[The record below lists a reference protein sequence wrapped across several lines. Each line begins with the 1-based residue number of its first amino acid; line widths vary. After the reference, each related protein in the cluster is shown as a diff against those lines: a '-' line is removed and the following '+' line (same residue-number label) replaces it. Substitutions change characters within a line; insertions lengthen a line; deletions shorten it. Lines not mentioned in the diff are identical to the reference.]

1 MDDKKVNINRPKV
14 TSSEI
19 EEKKDFEQIISQVK
33 CPQNPYFR
41 TFGFW
46 GKTGFAGL
54 ALALA
59 TQFTIDLISDKKTSP
74 KENTP
79 IAENLD
85 KEKTLSTSCL
95 SPISKENDIPFEVF
109 EIENGKEDS
118 IKLSDGTII
127 NISRDA
133 FPNVPENG
141 IVTIK
146 ARIFKDKADAFFAG
160 VPMDYQNDAF
170 ESAGMVEIRGF
181 YNDEEIEI
189 NSLSPIQVELSLYKH
204 PEKFQFY
211 SLNDS
216 DGKWYEYEA
225 DFKTKINEKGKVDD
239 EDIFKLEENLAE
251 LEEKSQTLRK
261 EQKLLVYPEESS
273 FFISKNKHLQL
284 DFNFDLTQFK
294 ELNKYKNINI
304 EALTNQKNYS
314 SVMKENWNQVE
325 IKKQDEGTYTAHFTN
340 DKHTE
345 ILKVRPVL
353 SGDEE
358 IKAIRK
364 FEKAKKDFLSEKSKL
379 SNQLKLLELEKA
391 ETQKQIKNLNFKKK
405 KLASL
410 SDEQVDK
417 NIRHKNTAVQQGIL
431 SAKAHFTIESWGLYN
446 ADRPVAYPNQ
456 FKEAIQLVNSDDLS
470 DKVLETFVFD
480 LEKDVRFSFG
490 SGEHK
495 LNEFGLY
502 NNQTLVVVIFE
513 SGKIGYTET
522 TKESLEENDGK
533 LDLDIVP
540 KESFSREKMQDLFD
554 GKRFSA

>member
-14 TSSEI
+14 ASSEI
-19 EEKKDFEQIISQVK
+19 EEKQDFELIISQVK

-46 GKTGFAGL
+46 GKTGLAGL
-54 ALALA
+54 ILAIG
-59 TQFTIDLISDKKTSP
+59 TQFTIDFISDKQTLP
-74 KENTP
+74 NENTT
-79 IAENLD
+79 IAENTAN
-85 KEKTLSTSCL
+85 EKTINTSCL
-95 SPISKENDIPFEVF
+95 SPISKENDIPFEIF
-109 EIENGKEDS
+109 EIENGKDVS
-118 IKLSDGTII
+118 IELSDGTKL
-127 NISRDA
+127 NIPQDA
-133 FPNVPENG
+133 FPEVPKNS

-204 PEKFQFY
+204 PEEFQFY

-216 DGKWYEYEA
+216 DGKWYEYSA
-225 DFKTKINEKGKVDD
+225 DFKTKINENGKVD
-239 EDIFKLEENLAE
+239 ESEILQLEENLAE
-251 LEEKSQTLRK
+251 LDKKSQALRK
-261 EQKLLVYPEESS
+261 ELKLLVFPEESS

-294 ELNKYKNINI
+294 ELNNLKKVHI
-304 EALTNQKNYS
+304 EALSNQKNYS
-314 SVMKENWNQVE
+314 LVMKENWDQVE
-325 IKKQDEGTYTAHFTN
+325 IKKQDENTFTAHFTN

-353 SGDEE
+353 TGDEE

-364 FEKAKKDFLSEKSKL
+364 FEKAKKEYLNEKSKL

-391 ETQKQIKNLNFKKK
+391 ETQKQIKNLNFKMK

-410 SDEQVDK
+410 SDKKANE

-431 SAKAHFTIESWGLYN
+431 SAKAHFSIEKWGLYN
-446 ADRPVAYPNQ
+446 ADKPVAYPKQ
-456 FKEAIQLVNSDDLS
+456 FKEAIQLVNADDAS
-470 DKVLETFVFD
+470 DKVLETYVFD

-495 LNEFGLY
+495 LNEFGLF
-502 NNQTLVVVIFE
+502 NNQTLIVVIFE

-522 TKESLEENDGK
+522 TKERVEENDGK

-540 KESFSREKMQDLFD
+540 KESFSREKMRDLFE